1 MQVLNTELLL
11 SNPLILH
18 PAFLQQCFAWWQGQF
33 LIVCVCFAFTENI
46 TNAQT
51 DDETNKYLNNV
62 SNNSNASP
70 ELIEY
75 YDVDDVSTGPDA
87 IYPDPDSIFNQKLPE
102 NHAFGESDSSARNAV
117 HKNALIKSGLGS
129 KNGATK
135 FNKLQELSTPIDGID
150 DIKHI
155 VDSFETTTTTES
167 SDDGHFRGKSIDF
180 NIRHSMEELRN
191 EDLRDHDIIDNIMYI
206 YYGSNVALR
215 KSLGGSIIIVG
226 TVFALAAQILAIIFT
241 LLRNR

>member
-1 MQVLNTELLL
+1 MCGIEHNAIPKFIISPLSIVLFRQ
-11 SNPLILH
+11 S
-18 PAFLQQCFAWWQGQF
+18 
-33 LIVCVCFAFTENI
+33 VENI
-46 TNAQT
+46 TNIQS
-51 DDETNKYLNNV
+51 DDDSGKYLNSI
-62 SNNSNASP
+62 SNNSNSSP

-75 YDVDDVSTGPDA
+75 YDVDESLAPDP
-87 IYPDPDSIFNQKLPE
+87 IYPDPDSIFQQNLAEHRPFDEFDGSKS
-102 NHAFGESDSSARNAV
+102 HRNSF
-117 HKNALIKSGLGS
+117 N

-135 FNKLQELSTPIDGID
+135 FNKLKEVNNPDGMDELRR
-150 DIKHI
+150 
-155 VDSFETTTTTES
+155 TTTVETITDA
-167 SDDGHFRGKSIDF
+167 SDGDKTFKGKSIDF
-180 NIRHSMEELRN
+180 NIRHTMEELRN

>member
-1 MQVLNTELLL
+1 M
-11 SNPLILH
+11 
-18 PAFLQQCFAWWQGQF
+18 FA
-33 LIVCVCFAFTENI
+33 ENI
-46 TNAQT
+46 TNVQS
-51 DDETNKYLNNV
+51 DDDSSKYLNNV
-62 SNNSNASP
+62 SNNSNSSP

-75 YDVDDVSTGPDA
+75 YDMDDVSTGPDA
-87 IYPDPDSIFNQKLPE
+87 IYPDPDTIFNQKLPE
-102 NHAFGESDSSARNAV
+102 NHPFGESAAPPPRNTLTKTG
-117 HKNALIKSGLGS
+117 KNV
-129 KNGATK
+129 ATK
-135 FNKLQELSTPIDGID
+135 FNKLQELNSPIDGID
-150 DIKHI
+150 DVKHI
-155 VDSFETTTTTES
+155 AIETTTETI
-167 SDDGHFRGKSIDF
+167 DDGHFKGKSIDF